1 MTCEIAGTSP
11 LVVEGR
17 SGFVALLQEAS
28 LPGVVDVGAWI
39 EDTNPNQ
46 PLEGDYSLTVNV
58 SLLPEQR
65 KVNSASVTLRF
76 TPVHDEDGDEEE

>member
-1 MTCEIAGTSP
+1 MTGVQTC
-11 LVVEGR
+11 
-17 SGFVALLQEAS
+17 ALPIS
-28 LPGVVDVGAWI
+28 GVVDVGAWI

-65 KVNSASVTLRF
+65 KISSPSVTLRF
-76 TPVHDEDGDEEE
+76 TPVHDENEDEEE